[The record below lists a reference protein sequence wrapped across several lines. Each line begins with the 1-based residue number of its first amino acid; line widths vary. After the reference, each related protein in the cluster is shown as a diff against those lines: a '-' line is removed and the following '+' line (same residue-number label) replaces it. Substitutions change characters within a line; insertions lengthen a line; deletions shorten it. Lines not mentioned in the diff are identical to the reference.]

1 MSTNGVNADILKLSL
16 GLINYKNK
24 YLTAEIFGNK
34 VNVTGNSLKKKQ
46 TWTIEQDPE
55 GESVYLRSHL
65 DRFLTSD
72 RHGNVSCD
80 AEEQGKEEKFLIEP
94 YEDGRWAFRSM
105 AHGLYLS
112 GNGENMR
119 CFSKMV
125 GKEELW
131 TVHLAMHPQ
140 VNLKN
145 VNRKRYARWSEED
158 EELRVDMNHPWG
170 DDALITLEFRDGKYA
185 IKTCNNKYLHRD
197 GRLVD
202 DSSED
207 TDFTLEFRSG
217 KIALKDRMGKYL
229 TAVGGTAT
237 MMTRNNK
244 PGKDELFV
252 LEDSHPQAVF
262 VANNGRLV
270 SVRQGVDVAANQDF
284 DEERGESDLETF
296 QMEIDKESGKW
307 SVRTNN
313 DKFWTLKTGGN
324 SGLQATGSQSAS
336 LDAQFEIHWLGR
348 QIAFQAS
355 NGRFVATKLNGQLA
369 ATADEIS
376 DACKFTFKLVN
387 RPLLVLRGSHGFVAV
402 GKGDRL
408 ECHHADYGIFEMINN
423 DGAYQLKG
431 QDGKFW
437 KMEGENNVA
446 MSSEGGTDFLIELR
460 EHSKF
465 CIRAPND
472 KYLRG
477 EQNGQFRA
485 TGTEVNKDTLWE
497 Y

>member
-1 MSTNGVNADILKLSL
+1 MCAVRAGDSSWPTGYEQVSRLKQSPIEDTTQTPGDIQILPTPAAS
-16 GLINYKNK
+16 
-24 YLTAEIFGNK
+24 
-34 VNVTGNSLKKKQ
+34 
-46 TWTIEQDPE
+46 
-55 GESVYLRSHL
+55 
-65 DRFLTSD
+65 
-72 RHGNVSCD
+72 VSCPVCVPQTTSIPLPWRRRLFPPVVC
-80 AEEQGKEEKFLIEP
+80 E
-94 YEDGRWAFRSM
+94 YEGR
-105 AHGLYLS
+105 G
-112 GNGENMR
+112 
-119 CFSKMV
+119 
-125 GKEELW
+125 
-131 TVHLAMHPQ
+131 
-140 VNLKN
+140 
-145 VNRKRYARWSEED
+145 
-158 EELRVDMNHPWG
+158 VD
-170 DDALITLEFRDGKYA
+170 
-185 IKTCNNKYLHRD
+185 
-197 GRLVD
+197 
-202 DSSED
+202 S
-207 TDFTLEFRSG
+207 
-217 KIALKDRMGKYL
+217 ALKSEQSSTTPGSIGTIAFL
-229 TAVGGTAT
+229 LVILLAV
-237 MMTRNNK
+237 
-244 PGKDELFV
+244 
-252 LEDSHPQAVF
+252 AV
-262 VANNGRLV
+262 AC
-270 SVRQGVDVAANQDF
+270 SPGVDVAANQDF

-324 SGLQATGSQSAS
+324 SGIQATGSQSAS
-336 LDAQFEIHWLGR
+336 PDAQFEIHWLGR

-369 ATADEIS
+369 ATADDIS

-387 RPLLVLRGSHGFVAV
+387 RPLLVLRGPHGFVAV

-446 MSSEGGTDFLIELR
+446 MSTEGGTDFLIELR

-485 TGTEVNKDTLWE
+485 TGTEVNKETLWE